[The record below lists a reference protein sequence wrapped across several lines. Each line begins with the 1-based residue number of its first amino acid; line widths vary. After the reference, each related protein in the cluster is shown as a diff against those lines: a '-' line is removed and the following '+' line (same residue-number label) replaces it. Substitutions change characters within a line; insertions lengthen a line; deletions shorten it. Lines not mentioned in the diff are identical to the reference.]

1 MPVPHGDQTLL
12 RLHVRGRV
20 QGVGFRYFTLR
31 AARERGLL
39 GWVRNEPDGSVL
51 CEVHG
56 AADVVERFVDIVQR
70 GPSFAQ
76 VEDVAIERLEFSD
89 FESTEFEIR

>member
-1 MPVPHGDQTLL
+1 MPVPRGDQTLL

-20 QGVGFRYFTLR
+20 QGVGFRYFTLC

-51 CEVHG
+51 CEVQG
-56 AADVVERFVDIVQR
+56 PADAVERFIDAVQR
-70 GPSFAQ
+70 GPSFAR
-76 VEDVAIERLEFSD
+76 VEDVAIESLEPTD
-89 FESTEFEIR
+89 PESTEFEIR